1 MTGSGNELLIWL
13 AFAAC
18 LIISFV
24 LSGMEAGVFA
34 LSRLRLRQQVRA
46 GRPSAKVL
54 HQYLEQPENFLWTIL
69 VGNTLANL
77 FILGWLIFVLEHF
90 IERLP
95 WFILALSGIVFIQY
109 ALFDLLPKMLF
120 RLFPTRLCLA
130 LARPLGLAHFLL
142 KPIVA
147 LVQSVSSLL
156 LRWRGGR
163 AFTGRLFG
171 NREELRQFMQ
181 EPSQALTSEERV
193 MINRVLD
200 LQSIT
205 VRQIMTPLAEVKML
219 PMTATLQEALR
230 MANEHRLTR
239 IPVWAPRDGRRRIA
253 GLLDI
258 DRVLFPREVD
268 PARPVSEF
276 VRPALYLEGELRLEV
291 ALRRLQRRG
300 ERLAIVLG
308 FDHREIGVISL
319 QDILRNVFGEVTF

>member
-268 PARPVSEF
+268 PVRPVSEF